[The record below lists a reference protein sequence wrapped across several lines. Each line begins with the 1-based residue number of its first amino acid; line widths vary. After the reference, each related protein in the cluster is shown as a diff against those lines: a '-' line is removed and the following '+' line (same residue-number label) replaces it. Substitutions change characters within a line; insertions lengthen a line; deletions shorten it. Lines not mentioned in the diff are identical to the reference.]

1 MKDVLG
7 YKNFCAACK
16 ESREKNGELV
26 CRNEKGK
33 FYGLPVG
40 QVLMAPCL
48 MPKKQ
53 DTTK

>member
-7 YKNFCAACK
+7 YNNFCSVC
-16 ESREKNGELV
+16 EGNREENGKLV
-26 CRNEKGK
+26 CRNKKGK

-48 MPKKQ
+48 KPKKQ